1 MSDISVEDLVQHINE
16 KYWNNPSVLNLIIE
30 RLGKMTS
37 EERNDY
43 PVIIAILE
51 EIEIHMESA
60 EHWLKDITIDTPIS
74 NITSLLYS
82 SLCEKISKDEGDIT
96 QENLK
101 NELSRLGIIN
111 IDNTDSKQL
120 IEMEDPS
127 DFFIKV
133 ISNIEDSF
141 DGKITLENIIIR
153 NEWHAQINLICGE
166 NENENDNYNKNEY
179 TIHILYI
186 SKDLIPNPKNK
197 NDSLIVIMEPIFI
210 DKHEYTISNAYSID
224 ESLSYDINKE
234 QWKTFNPIKSEIIV
248 DSILKNLTSLLNELC
263 EYINNSDTKEEILES
278 IFKSKN
284 YSIVPIQD
292 IHSSIINLLMPTP
305 CSPSPYDKK
314 KFP

>member
-1 MSDISVEDLVQHINE
+1 MSDISDEDLVQHINTTH
-16 KYWNNPSVLNLIIE
+16 WNSPRVLNNIIE

-37 EERNDY
+37 EERNQF

-82 SLCEKISKDEGDIT
+82 SLCEKIPKDGDEIT

-101 NELSRLGIIN
+101 NELNRLGIIN

-127 DFFIKV
+127 DLFIKV

-141 DGKITLENIIIR
+141 DEKISIENIIIR
-153 NEWHAQINLICGE
+153 NEWHTQINLVCGE
-166 NENENDNYNKNEY
+166 NDNTNDNKNEY
-179 TIHILYI
+179 YIHILYI
-186 SKDLIPNPKNK
+186 SKDLIPNPKNN
-197 NDSLIVIMEPIFI
+197 NDSLIVIMEPILI

-224 ESLSYDINKE
+224 EALSYDINKE

-248 DSILKNLTSLLNELC
+248 DSILKKLTSLLNELC
-263 EYINNSDTKEEILES
+263 EYINISDNKEEIGEF

-284 YSIVPIQD
+284 YSLVPIQD

>member
-16 KYWNNPSVLNLIIE
+16 KYWNNPFVLNLIIE

-43 PVIIAILE
+43 PIIIAILE

-60 EHWLKDITIDTPIS
+60 EHWLKDITIDIPIS

-82 SLCEKISKDEGDIT
+82 SLCEKIPKDEDEIT
-96 QENLK
+96 QEKLK

-111 IDNTDSKQL
+111 IDNNDSKQL

-127 DFFIKV
+127 DLFIKV

-141 DGKITLENIIIR
+141 DEKINIENIIIR
-153 NEWHAQINLICGE
+153 NEWHTQINIVCGE
-166 NENENDNYNKNEY
+166 DDNDNDNYNKNEY

-186 SKDLIPNPKNK
+186 SKYLIPDPKNK
-197 NDSLIVIMEPIFI
+197 NDSLIVIMEPINI
-210 DKHEYTISNAYSID
+210 NTQEYTISNAYSID
-224 ESLSYDINKE
+224 ESLSYDIYKE
-234 QWKTFNPIKSEIIV
+234 QWKTFNPIQTDIIV
-248 DSILKNLTSLLNELC
+248 DLTLKKLGLLLNELC
-263 EYINNSDTKEEILES
+263 EYINISENKEKLGEFIL
-278 IFKSKN
+278 KSKN
-284 YSIVPIQD
+284 YSLVPIQD